1 MILQTVR
8 WSTET
13 ANDFGFLYSQYIYIW
28 NKWNRPTV
36 SFYLIQAKSCM
47 WFLVTKDNTALF
59 RLRTLSSCECM
70 SGAISWLFSKTKACR
85 NNYMTAQ
92 CIRNICLHNIFHLYS
107 SFSNTYKIGFCF
119 QQNSIYF
126 WKKYNSLL
134 SHCCVAVCTVSS
146 EFNAGSVSRC
156 VELENVV
163 YGKQSQ
169 SPW

>member
-1 MILQTVR
+1 MISWDSKWFWIFVQ
-8 WSTET
+8 S
-13 ANDFGFLYSQYIYIW
+13 ACIW
-28 NKWNRPTV
+28 NKWNRATV
-36 SFYLIQAKSCM
+36 SSYLVQAKSCM

-59 RLRTLSSCECM
+59 RLRMLSSFECM
-70 SGAISWLFSKTKACR
+70 SGAINWLFSKTKACR

-92 CIRNICLHNIFHLYS
+92 CITNICLHNIFHLYS
-107 SFSNTYKIGFCF
+107 SFSNMYKIGFCF

-126 WKKYNSLL
+126 WKKCNSLL

-146 EFNAGSVSRC
+146 ELNAGSANRY

-169 SPW
+169 SPS